1 MAIGDTAI
9 GRAMQTNI
17 QLDEASAGAMEARR
31 GSRVREALATESL
44 AEQKRSNLIR
54 EGVAERGLE
63 QRERS
68 LSQGE
73 KSLELQEQQLGAN
86 IEATKAKTAIAQDQ
100 LQFQKD
106 EMYLQQQ
113 PKWDEI
119 AGTYYGAVGDFD
131 EQQSELLKN
140 RKTLTKELK
149 QLGYDDAQLASFVSM
164 QEIDLELKRLEES
177 RTAFIEGFEDN
188 PGAMRALMLSST
200 GYEQGILGQASP
212 YTISQMSE
220 EQAATYQNTTKEQF
234 EQYKK
239 QRDEQSEYEAG
250 LQARMLER
258 SSKAKAKGT
267 AEGTLPSEI
276 SLLEKEY
283 ELRGEELQTT
293 TGAKNQIAIDKA
305 VV

>member
-54 EGVAERGLE
+54 EGVAERGL
-63 QRERS
+63 
-68 LSQGE
+68 E

-177 RTAFIEGFEDN
+177 RTAACSDV
-188 PGAMRALMLSST
+188 
-200 GYEQGILGQASP
+200 ILD
-212 YTISQMSE
+212 
-220 EQAATYQNTTKEQF
+220 
-234 EQYKK
+234 
-239 QRDEQSEYEAG
+239 R
-250 LQARMLER
+250 L
-258 SSKAKAKGT
+258 
-267 AEGTLPSEI
+267 
-276 SLLEKEY
+276 
-283 ELRGEELQTT
+283 
-293 TGAKNQIAIDKA
+293 
-305 VV
+305 